1 MDITIKKQQDYII
14 EQLKFQKE
22 KIEPF
27 FSSSFKEFVW
37 FQPQSGRFLFDDGY
51 IRYEIIEPLIL
62 NGTLIFMNYTNH
74 QGELMLQY
82 GLK

>member
-14 EQLKFQKE
+14 EQLKIEKE
-22 KIEPF
+22 KIEPYL
-27 FSSSFKEFVW
+27 SKSFKEFIW

-62 NGTLIFMNYTNH
+62 NGTLIFMNYTKH